1 MFHFVPR
8 CIGIAM
14 TYYLS
19 VAWSDGMCDIDMSNT
34 PFPIS
39 LTFGRHGVT
48 KRTLVGCKYRHALRA
63 KHFGSRAFW
72 RGRPRA
78 VLSFVFYAIWEA
90 YMMLKAPTHVPAKFH
105 IDTWNAPSAP
115 PVRRR
120 GRRDPKWLQ
129 VNDIGFRPRVNDIG
143 GMVYYHMWINW
154 VILHINALT
163 YEQTKSDKFSTRDSI
178 KLV

>member
-48 KRTLVGCKYRHALRA
+48 KRTLVDCKYRHALRA

-105 IDTWNAPSAP
+105 IDTWNAPWAP
-115 PVRRR
+115 QVRRR
-120 GRRDPKWLQ
+120 GLRDPKLLQPTESQRYRCPTASQHWYKTKKDAMFETSRFLRRFCNLWL
-129 VNDIGFRPRVNDIG
+129 R
-143 GMVYYHMWINW
+143 H
-154 VILHINALT
+154 
-163 YEQTKSDKFSTRDSI
+163 SDLSPQEPI
-178 KLV
+178 